1 MGLYDGADV
10 AVGINQNVGDAVDV
24 EADGATRRYRS
35 DHCVGDYLASNE
47 VEV

>member
-35 DHCVGDYLASNE
+35 DDGIRNSLASNE
-47 VEV
+47 IEV